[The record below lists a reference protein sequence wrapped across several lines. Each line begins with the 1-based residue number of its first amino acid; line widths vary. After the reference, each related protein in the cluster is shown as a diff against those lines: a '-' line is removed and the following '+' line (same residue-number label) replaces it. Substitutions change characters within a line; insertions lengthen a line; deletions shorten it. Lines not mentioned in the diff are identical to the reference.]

1 MRYVKFI
8 KPMRKNE
15 SEKLCSTKERNN
27 IIDTAVENA
36 KDNISNIFEQKDRY
50 VKMSLKPDSENS
62 MVVSKIVQHLR
73 CYKP

>member
-27 IIDTAVENA
+27 IIDTALENA
-36 KDNISNIFEQKDRY
+36 KDNMSNIFETARSIRKNIIKARPWIFNG
-50 VKMSLKPDSENS
+50 SLESFSVPE
-62 MVVSKIVQHLR
+62 LL
-73 CYKP
+73 

>member
-50 VKMSLKPDSENS
+50 VKMSLKPDCENS
-62 MVVSKIVQHLR
+62 MVVRKLFSI
-73 CYKP
+73 

>member
-36 KDNISNIFEQKDRY
+36 KDNISNIFEQQDHY
-50 VKMSLKPDSENS
+50 VK
-62 MVVSKIVQHLR
+62 I
-73 CYKP
+73 